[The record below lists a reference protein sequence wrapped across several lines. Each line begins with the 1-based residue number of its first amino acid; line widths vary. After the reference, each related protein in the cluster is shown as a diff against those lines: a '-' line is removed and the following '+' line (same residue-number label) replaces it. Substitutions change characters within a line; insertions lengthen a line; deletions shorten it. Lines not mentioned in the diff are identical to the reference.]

1 MFNHKVKFT
10 LPHIDNKINIDTIN
24 NKKKI
29 FPLRNNAQNNI
40 MTSDIMQRIS
50 LQIGDR
56 VMVKQRKLNKL
67 TPIFQSTSYT
77 VINAKGT
84 LYTLSEKKKPG
95 IKLTGLNC

>member
-29 FPLRNNAQNNI
+29 FPHRNIAQNNI

-50 LQIGDR
+50 LY
-56 VMVKQRKLNKL
+56 KLEIEL
-67 TPIFQSTSYT
+67 W
-77 VINAKGT
+77 
-84 LYTLSEKKKPG
+84 LSKE
-95 IKLTGLNC
+95 N